1 MLVNASDGSF
11 EPYLVRPTKT
21 VGPVPAIIVVQEIFG
36 VNADIRTTCEEVAS
50 HGFIAVAPELFR
62 RDAPGLDLNC
72 WSKQDWEQGLTLY
85 ERYNFDLGVS
95 DLAATAEAL
104 RSLDGCSGKVGITGF
119 CLGGLMSFLTAVRA
133 PIDAAVAYYG
143 SKTDLY
149 VEEVKNTE
157 TPILLHLAGEDEF
170 MPREAQ
176 MRIENALAGRAD
188 TEVYTYSGQ
197 SHAFAR
203 HGGTHFH
210 APSTM
215 LANARTYDFFARH
228 LLG

>member
-1 MLVNASDGSF
+1 MQVNVSDGCF
-11 EPYLVRPTKT
+11 EPYLVRPKNA

-36 VNADIRTTCEEVAS
+36 VNADIRSTCDEVAS
-50 HGFIAVAPELFR
+50 HGYIAVAPELFR

-85 ERYNFDLGVS
+85 ERYNVDLGVS
-95 DLAATAEAL
+95 DLAATADAL
-104 RSLDGCSGKVGITGF
+104 RMLDGCTGKVGITGF

-143 SKTDLY
+143 SKTDTY
-149 VEEVKNTE
+149 MEEVENTQ

-170 MPREAQ
+170 MPPEAQ
-176 MRIENALAGRAD
+176 IRIKHALAGRGD
-188 TEVYTYSGQ
+188 TEVYTYAGQ

-203 HGGTHFH
+203 HTGTHYD
-210 APSTM
+210 AASAT
-215 LANARTYDFFARH
+215 LANSRTYEFFARN
-228 LLG
+228 L